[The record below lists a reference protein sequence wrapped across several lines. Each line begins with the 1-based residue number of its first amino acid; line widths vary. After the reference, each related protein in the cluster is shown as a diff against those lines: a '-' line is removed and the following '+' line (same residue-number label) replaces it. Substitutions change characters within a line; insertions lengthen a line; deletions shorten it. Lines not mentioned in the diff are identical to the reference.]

1 MATWTRKPQEQE
13 GKYYFNGTLY
23 LTAEVQQELSLEEI
37 RDIYNDVQA
46 LVKEKD
52 GIDYLQVFTNEKGD
66 KLFFIDQLNK
76 TMIESGEY
84 PSDFNYCTL
93 MFAHEY

>member
-1 MATWTRKPQEQE
+1 MAWTRKPQEQE

-23 LTAEVQQELSLEEI
+23 LTAEIQEALTFEEI

-46 LVKEKD
+46 FVKEKD
-52 GIDYLQVFTNEKGD
+52 GIDYLQVYVNEKGE
-66 KLFFIDQLNK
+66 KLFFIDQLSID
-76 TMIESGEY
+76 MIESGEY